1 MAAAER
7 NFNDFQLG
15 DNVYELA
22 GGVIPEIA
30 AKLGVELGDEPSS
43 EALGELVGKIG
54 KNKVLRE
61 NEDVEAIDRETA
73 ADFVDRSGV
82 QRALSRSLWTSEPF
96 RLADMDAI
104 VMTGGMANWQDR
116 MVTRLSTHFTKKP
129 IFYVTGERVMDSPT
143 EVTNSNVIALQAE
156 NGQYPTESQYAA
168 KVIVPKLIVIGNKA
182 TKLLPYE
189 TDNGDELAA
198 RLFED
203 QPELAGQKLLFA
215 RVANAGIQ
223 LAVQMRKA
231 ARQVNPDFDSFSNMP
246 QAFILTDW
254 FTQVARTPDEDKD
267 SLHFQKAHP
276 ALRQLAVTAKML
288 HEAATQ

>member
-1 MAAAER
+1 MSAIER
-7 NFNDFQLG
+7 DFSNFHLG

-82 QRALSRSLWTSEPF
+82 QKALSRSLWTPEPF

-116 MVTRLSTHFTKKP
+116 MVTRLSTFYTKPP
-129 IFYVTGERVMDSPT
+129 IFYVTGQRIMGSPT
-143 EVTNSNVIALQAE
+143 EVTNKNVIELQKDD
-156 NGQYPTESQYAA
+156 QYPTESEYAA
-168 KVIVPKLIVIGNKA
+168 KVIVPKLIALGNKE
-182 TKLLPYE
+182 TTLLSYPTE
-189 TDNGDELAA
+189 NGDELAA

-203 QPELAGQKLLFA
+203 QPDLAGQNLLFA

-231 ARQVNPDFDSFSNMP
+231 ARQVNPDFDSFSNIP
-246 QAFILTDW
+246 QAFVLTDD
-254 FTQVARTPDEDKD
+254 FRQVARTAEEDKD
-267 SLHFQKAHP
+267 SQHFQKAHT
-276 ALRQLAVTAKML
+276 ALRQVAVTAKML